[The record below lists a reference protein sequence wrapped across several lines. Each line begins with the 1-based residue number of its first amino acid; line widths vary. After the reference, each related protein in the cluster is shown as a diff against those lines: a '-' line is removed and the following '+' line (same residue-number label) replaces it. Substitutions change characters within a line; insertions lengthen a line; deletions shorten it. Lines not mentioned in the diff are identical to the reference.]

1 MLSTRDPPQN
11 RAVAQIENLQSM
23 QEIQVQS
30 LGCEDR
36 LEKGMAI
43 HSSILASRIPWT
55 EDPGQLQSMGSQ
67 TVGHNWATNPTKIT
81 WRALPDD
88 SFPLPSFR
96 CLLLHRN
103 ANPYLY
109 IYHSNSHTIL
119 QRLVY
124 VNITQGIPIRITADL
139 TIETLQ
145 ARWEWQDILKVMK
158 ERK

>member
-1 MLSTRDPPQN
+1 MCPSPLIFWGILSSEKVFP
-11 RAVAQIENLQSM
+11 VAQTIENLQSM

-30 LGCEDR
+30 LGCEDP

-43 HSSILASRIPWT
+43 HSSILALRIPWT

-124 VNITQGIPIRITADL
+124 VSYSPIL
-139 TIETLQ
+139 CEF
-145 ARWEWQDILKVMK
+145 LKFSFLYY
-158 ERK
+158 